1 MKGNN
6 ILTDSHSGSQVHTD
20 HDIMRYLKLVYKRK
34 WLILITF
41 LITFFFWMVYTIVFQ
56 SQPIYTATALLTFED
71 PRSLSAVSSDQ
82 GSNVGKA
89 QLLKSVSL
97 LTKVINILNLNFSM
111 ITQEISK
118 EQVFQYLDVNEETVP
133 GDYKLI
139 IEGKKYDLLY
149 KNAEKG
155 IDEKQIL
162 RFSPPDTVNINRMV
176 FVLNKNIPV
185 KIVEFRVKKY
195 ENTMQSLQNNIEY
208 DLDRSKTLLTVHGT
222 SLSPQTSAKIV
233 NTIIDNYLELLLS
246 TQKFKTNEVMKIL
259 ENEMQFAKIDLE
271 KANNKLKRFREKYP
285 WVGLRP
291 ATNEQI
297 DKMSILETSQTS
309 TEQKI
314 NDLNELVVRLE
325 NAQDVNARII
335 ISQEL
340 LAYLSSENVTLVPAF
355 QSQYL
360 ELTNKRNSL
369 LNNYASSHPYVIQNE
384 DEFKNLFQKIGE
396 SALDHLVKLESQSVQ
411 IANDINSET
420 SKIQK
425 LPTKEIELAELI
437 RDKDVKNE
445 LYGSILTRYNVAKIQ
460 NEVEVSDV
468 SVIDRAV
475 PPPVQ
480 SVMGNLIKSAV
491 IGLFLSLALGV
502 ILAFVVE
509 FFNKT
514 VENVEELQKK
524 LELVVIGSIPL
535 IKDENGKSED
545 FQDLKN
551 KKESRLITL
560 DYSPTLESEAYRDLR
575 TKILY
580 MNQNKQSSSFLITS
594 LRAGEGK
601 SLTTS
606 NIAITFAQQK
616 IPTVLIDADIRRGVL
631 HNVFGNKKKPGLSD
645 FIISN
650 ATIDYNNINK
660 LIQSTFVPNLFLVTA
675 GSPVPNPSE
684 LVGSERMKDLI
695 NVFKSKFGMVILD
708 TPPFQ
713 GGSDSIIL
721 SNIVDALII
730 LVRANFTNVEDLEQ
744 KIVQY
749 PFLHEKIMGVILNM
763 VKMDNKREQY
773 QYTYY
778 HY

>member
-6 ILTDSHSGSQVHTD
+6 TITGSNSASQVHAD
-20 HDIMRYLKLVYKRK
+20 NDIMRYLKLVYKRK

-41 LITFFFWMVYTIVFQ
+41 LVAFFFWMAYTVMFQ
-56 SQPIYTATALLTFED
+56 SQPTYTATALLTFED
-71 PRSLSAVSSDQ
+71 PRNLSAVSNDQ
-82 GSNVGKA
+82 GSNIGKA

-97 LTKVINILNLNFSM
+97 LTKVINILDLNFSM
-111 ITQEISK
+111 ITQEIGK
-118 EQVFQYLDVNEETVP
+118 EQVFKYLDVNEETMP

-139 IEGKKYDLLY
+139 IEGQKYDLRY
-149 KNAEKG
+149 RNEEEG

-162 RFSPPDTVNINRMV
+162 RFSPSDTVNINRMV
-176 FVLNKNIPV
+176 FVLNKDIPV
-185 KIVEFRVKKY
+185 KIVEFRVKKF

-208 DLDRSKTLLTVHGT
+208 DLDRSKTLLTIRGT
-222 SLSPQTSAKIV
+222 FLSPQTAAKIV
-233 NTIIDNYLELLLS
+233 NTIVDNYLELLLS

-259 ENEMQFAKIDLE
+259 ENEMKLAKIDLE
-271 KANNKLKRFREKYP
+271 KANDKLKRFREKYP

-314 NDLNELVVRLE
+314 NELNDLIVKSE

-335 ISQEL
+335 VSQEL
-340 LAYLSSENVTLVPAF
+340 LAYLSSENITLVPAF

-360 ELTNKRNSL
+360 ELTTKRNSL
-369 LNNYASSHPYVIQNE
+369 LGNYAPSHPYVMQNE
-384 DEFKNLFQKIGE
+384 DELNNLFQKIRE
-396 SALDHLVKLESQSVQ
+396 SALDHLAKLESQSTQ
-411 IANDINSET
+411 IADDINSET

-425 LPTKEIELAELI
+425 LPTKEIELAELV

-445 LYGSILTRYNVAKIQ
+445 LYGSILTRYNAAKIQ

-480 SVMGNLIKSAV
+480 SVMGNLVKSAV
-491 IGLFLSLALGV
+491 IGLLLSLAFGV
-502 ILAFVVE
+502 ALAFVVE

-514 VENVEELQKK
+514 VENADELQKR
-524 LELVVIGSIPL
+524 LQLIVIGSIPL
-535 IKDENGKSED
+535 IRGENGKAEN
-545 FQDLKN
+545 FQDLKS
-551 KKESRLITL
+551 KREPRLITL
-560 DYSPTLESEAYRDLR
+560 DYSPTLESESYRDLR

-580 MNQNKQSSSFLITS
+580 MNQDRQSSSFLITS

-601 SLTTS
+601 SLTAS

-616 IPTVLIDADIRRGVL
+616 ISTVLIDADIRRGVL

-645 FIISN
+645 FIVSN

-684 LVGSERMKDLI
+684 LVGSERMKDLV

-721 SNIVDALII
+721 SNIVDSLIL
-730 LVRANFTNVEDLEQ
+730 LVRANFTNVENLEQ

-763 VKMDNKREQY
+763 VKMDNKKEQY